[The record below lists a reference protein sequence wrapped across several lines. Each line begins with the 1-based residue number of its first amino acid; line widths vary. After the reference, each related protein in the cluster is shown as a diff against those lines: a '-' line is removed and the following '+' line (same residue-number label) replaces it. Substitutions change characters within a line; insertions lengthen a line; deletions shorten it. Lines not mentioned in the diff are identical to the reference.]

1 MIIRQGDLVFRKIDE
16 VIAGKSC
23 KKLVIAEGEATGH
36 SHLLSADTATKI
48 YGDKTKFM
56 LTGKAKLM
64 HPEHETITFLKG
76 TYVVINE
83 REFDYAEEQMRKVQD

>member
-23 KKLVIAEGEATGH
+23 KKLVVAKGEMSGH
-36 SHLLSADTATKI
+36 AHILLADINTKI

-56 LTGKAKLM
+56 LTGKAKLV
-64 HPEHETITFLKG
+64 HPDHDTITFSKG
-76 TYVVINE
+76 TYVVVNE
-83 REFDYAEEQMRKVQD
+83 REFDYAGKQMKKVID

>member
-16 VIAGKSC
+16 VMTGKPR

-56 LTGKAKLM
+56 LTGKAKLV
-64 HPEHETITFLKG
+64 HPDHDTITFSKG
-76 TYVVINE
+76 TYVVVNE
-83 REFDYAEEQMRKVQD
+83 REFDYAGKQMKKVID